1 MTQQT
6 YSTTTIAKL
15 LKLSDR
21 RVQQLTKDGIIPKVD
36 RGKYELVPAVHGYID
51 YLRHQMSAEVSTN
64 DIVKNKNRLTLA
76 TAELREIEKSQ
87 LEGELIPALEIK
99 KTWLHYV
106 NLIKTKLMSIPNK
119 TAPQMVTV
127 NNINDAKNILKER
140 IHETLNE
147 IAKVDITNTEQ
158 GTVSDIAIKPKID
171 TTTTETNNKRVG

>member
-15 LKLSDR
+15 LKLSER

-51 YLRHQMSAEVSTN
+51 YLRHQMSAEISTD

-87 LEGELIPALEIK
+87 LEGELIPTLEIK

-106 NLIKTKLMSIPNK
+106 NLIKTKLLSIPNK
-119 TAPQMVTV
+119 AAPQMVTV
-127 NNINDAKNILKER
+127 DNINEAKNILKER
-140 IHETLNE
+140 IYDTLNE
-147 IAKVDITNTEQ
+147 IAKVDITNREQ
-158 GTVSDIAIKPKID
+158 GDVINTSIKPKIT

>member
-1 MTQQT
+1 MAQQT

-15 LKLSDR
+15 LQLSER

-36 RGKYELVPAVHGYID
+36 RGKYELVPAVHGYIN
-51 YLRHQMSAEVSTN
+51 YLRHQMSAEVSTD

-140 IHETLNE
+140 IHDTLDE
-147 IAKVDITNTEQ
+147 IAKGDITNTQQ
-158 GTVSDIAIKPKID
+158 GNVIDSEIKPKI
-171 TTTTETNNKRVG
+171 TTATTKTNNK

>member
-1 MTQQT
+1 MAQQP

-15 LKLSDR
+15 LQLSER

-36 RGKYELVPAVHGYID
+36 RGKYELVPAVHGYIN
-51 YLRHQMSAEVSTN
+51 YLRHQMSAEVSTD

-171 TTTTETNNKRVG
+171 TATTQTNNKRVG

>member
-1 MTQQT
+1 MAQQT

-15 LKLSDR
+15 LQLSER
-21 RVQQLTKDGIIPKVD
+21 RVQQLTKDGVIPKVD
-36 RGKYELVPAVHGYID
+36 RGKYELVPAVHGYIN
-51 YLRHQMSAEVSTN
+51 YLRHQMSAEVSTD

-171 TTTTETNNKRVG
+171 TATTQTNNKRVG